1 MNALCTEWSLPTKQ
15 DSGRQQRGGVMGTG
29 QRNGTQE
36 PKRSPWQTLADNTQE
51 MTHPGHNASLL
62 WSLWDAG
69 TGECRGKA
77 EAGG

>member
-1 MNALCTEWSLPTKQ
+1 
-15 DSGRQQRGGVMGTG
+15 MGTG

-51 MTHPGHNASLL
+51 MTHAGHNASLL